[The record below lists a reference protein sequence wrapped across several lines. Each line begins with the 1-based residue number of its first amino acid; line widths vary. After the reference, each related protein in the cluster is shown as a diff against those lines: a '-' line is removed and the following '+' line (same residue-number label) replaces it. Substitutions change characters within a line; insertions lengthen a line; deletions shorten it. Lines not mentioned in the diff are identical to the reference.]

1 MISKLILLLFVV
13 AFTFGFTNGQNQL
26 VPVLDGQS
34 WQVTVMP
41 GLGELNGPNPKKQ
54 DIVDHGFIEAATGK
68 WQLWACIRGT
78 AAGRILYRWEA
89 DSLTQRNWVE
99 KGIALRSDTAWG
111 EQAAPQERLQ
121 APHFM
126 KIGDKYYCFYNSK
139 EVRVL
144 TSTDG
149 ENYTRLPDGRGAN
162 CLYHANGAC
171 TGRDVMIMKDGNL
184 YYLYSTITYSMNGDW
199 NGAYIIV
206 RTSADL
212 IHWSDYTIVSEGGVA
227 GNGPVSAESPFVVKI
242 NNLYYLFRASSITF
256 KTYVYCSETPYNFGV
271 NNDSKLIAE
280 LPLKASELIQHKGDW
295 YISDLADFRGI
306 RMYKLRWEKL
316 K

>member
-1 MISKLILLLFVV
+1 MLFFGM
-13 AFTFGFTNGQNQL
+13 AFTFGFTNSQNQFI
-26 VPVLDGQS
+26 PVLEGQS
-34 WQVTVMP
+34 WQVTTMP
-41 GLGELNGPNPKKQ
+41 NLGELNGPNLNKQ
-54 DIVDHGFIEAATGK
+54 DIVDHGFIEAANGK

-89 DSLTQRNWVE
+89 DSLTQRIWEE
-99 KGIALRSDTAWG
+99 KGIALRSDTVWG

-144 TSTDG
+144 TSPDG

-162 CLYHANGAC
+162 CLYHANGVC
-171 TGRDVMIMKDGNL
+171 TGRDVMVLKDDSL
-184 YYLYSTITYSMNGDW
+184 YYLYSTITYSMTGDW
-199 NGAYIIV
+199 NESYIIV
-206 RTSADL
+206 RTSTDL
-212 IHWSDYTIVSEGGVA
+212 KHWSDYTVVSEGGKA

-271 NNDSKLIAE
+271 NNDSKMVAE
-280 LPLKASELIQHKGDW
+280 LPLKAPELIQWKGQW

-306 RMYKLRWEKL
+306 RMFKLKWEKVR
-316 K
+316 